1 MAILKPAMRRLS
13 LLGLVLVLSLPVVAW
28 AGGRLPG
35 DGTLVVDNGRG
46 SVTVKARGGIL
57 GRFDSG
63 RLVIEDPI
71 EGDGSGPVVYGAD
84 RIRDLGGHKTLY
96 IGEDVRFRMIGG
108 LYRVQVQAVGIDV
121 SAVGR
126 GTVTL
131 DATGFTD
138 LPGRFSIN
146 GDPFQ
151 PLPGH
156 STTYTLG
163 QVQSAAPNGK

>member
-1 MAILKPAMRRLS
+1 MRRFLP
-13 LLGLVLVLSLPVVAW
+13 LVLVFALSLPVAAW
-28 AGGRLPG
+28 AAARLPG

-46 SVTVKARGGIL
+46 TVTIRARGGIL

-63 RLVIEDPI
+63 RLVVDDPV

-108 LYRVQVQAVGIDV
+108 LYKVQIQAVGIDV

-126 GTVTL
+126 GTVVL

-146 GDPFQ
+146 GDPSQ

-156 STTYTLG
+156 PTTYTLG
-163 QVQSAAPNGK
+163 QVQSASPNGK